1 MANRSSVWEVFI
13 VRQASLFSPF
23 NWAPPAESHCDG
35 ALHANARHTTGNV
48 PGELNA
54 SYKSPSKTNS
64 MTRLRR
70 SKKLLTISLSVHF
83 HFLQAKISLNKG
95 LQLLATHVIYL
106 VYIVKRP
113 SWNRPL
119 PPQAK
124 SSQDV
129 CGECFLS
136 IFETFASPLSLT

>member
-1 MANRSSVWEVFI
+1 M
-13 VRQASLFSPF
+13 RQASLFSPF

-95 LQLLATHVIYL
+95 LQPLATHVIYS
-106 VYIVKRP
+106 VYIVNSDLRGTDSYRRKQNP
-113 SWNRPL
+113 
-119 PPQAK
+119 AK
-124 SSQDV
+124 
-129 CGECFLS
+129 
-136 IFETFASPLSLT
+136 TFVASTFF

>member
-1 MANRSSVWEVFI
+1 M
-13 VRQASLFSPF
+13 RQASLFSPF

-35 ALHANARHTTGNV
+35 AAHANARHTTGNV

-106 VYIVKRP
+106 VYIVNNDLRGTNP
-113 SWNRPL
+113 YRASEILPRPL
-119 PPQAK
+119 WR
-124 SSQDV
+124 V
-129 CGECFLS
+129 LS
-136 IFETFASPLSLT
+136 FNL